1 MFGESLLVAP
11 ITEHSED
18 LGMGE
23 TDVWLPEGRWT
34 DIFTGLVY
42 DGGRRLHML
51 RDMGSIPALAKAGTV
66 LALDAEP
73 DSRCT

>member
-1 MFGESLLVAP
+1 
-11 ITEHSED
+11 
-18 LGMGE
+18 MGE

-51 RDMGSIPALAKAGTV
+51 RDMGSIPALANPEPCLRSTLSPTAAARSLKNCSCAFFRERGLQTV
-66 LALDAEP
+66 
-73 DSRCT
+73 